1 MFGEPNPIIG
11 VGAGKPTWPQGI
23 RWTLSTRPR
32 AAVFKRGESN
42 GHDPN
47 PDDLCVDR
55 VKHDESHV
63 EARRVGVLQ
72 YPLMIHV

>member
-1 MFGEPNPIIG
+1 M
-11 VGAGKPTWPQGI
+11 AAA
-23 RWTLSTRPR
+23 LCAR
-32 AAVFKRGESN
+32 AAVFKRGESD

-47 PDDLCVDR
+47 PDDLCVGR

-72 YPLMIHV
+72 YPLMTYV